1 MVQMDLPQL
10 NVLTKIDNLSNYGS
24 LPFNLDYYAEVQDLS
39 YLLPHLAQECPMFG
53 DSKFEGLNKAVIEL
67 VDNFGLVSF
76 ETVAVEDKQSM
87 IKLLQ
92 AIDRASGYVFGGPEG
107 ANDTIWQVAMREGLT
122 TMDIRDVQE
131 RWLDAKDEHDQH
143 QRTQLMAESQLR
155 ARDAHGVADDLL
167 DRDVGDVK
175 KIFKETPISSSSSSS
190 SSRFPSH
197 QVVDGITLIRK
208 PSSTRPST

>member
-1 MVQMDLPQL
+1 MDLPQL
-10 NVLTKIDNLSNYGS
+10 NVLTKMDNLSNYGS

-39 YLLPHLAQECPMFG
+39 YLLPYLAQESPMLG
-53 DSKFEGLNKAVIEL
+53 GSKFEGLNQAIIEL

-107 ANDTIWQVAMREGLT
+107 ANDTVWQVAMREGVT
-122 TMDIRDVQE
+122 AMDIRDVQE

-143 QRTQLMAESQLR
+143 EKAQLMAESQLR
-155 ARDAHGVADDLL
+155 ATDAHDAADLL
-167 DRDVGDVK
+167 DGDLGDVK
-175 KIFKETPISSSSSSS
+175 RTSKEILVSPSSP
-190 SSRFPSH
+190 PSH
-197 QVVDGITLIRK
+197 PRQVNDGVTLVRK
-208 PSSTRPST
+208 PSSTGPSP